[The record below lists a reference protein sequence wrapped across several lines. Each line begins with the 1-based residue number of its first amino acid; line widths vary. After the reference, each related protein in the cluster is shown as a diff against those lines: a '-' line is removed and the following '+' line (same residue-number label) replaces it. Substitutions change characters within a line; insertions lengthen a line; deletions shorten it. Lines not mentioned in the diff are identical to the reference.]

1 MSILN
6 WVRRCTLR
14 KKTPNSPTLPDPQKL
29 KTSKKLRLQQCVML
43 GWKMLLSSEKKT
55 TVSEGHK
62 LQRQGQKW
70 TVLSSKSVILSHLG
84 TSVRNC
90 LRVVNVQNVMA
101 GAKRILMFKDSTLL
115 KENGGTIDITKEWA
129 PSLLNRMG
137 FSKRKGTKEIKHFT
151 EDYEDIKGAFVKT
164 ISDNVTKCKIP
175 NEVVINWDQTA
186 INLIPCGEWTM
197 HESEKSLNIIELSK
211 KKNLTLI
218 LL

>member
-1 MSILN
+1 MHLEKKNTQFADASRPTEIEN
-6 WVRRCTLR
+6 IEEAQIAAVCNAGVENVTILR
-14 KKTPNSPTLPDPQKL
+14 KKP
-29 KTSKKLRLQQCVML
+29 
-43 GWKMLLSSEKKT
+43 

-70 TVLSSKSVILSHLG
+70 TVLSSKSVILSLLG
-84 TSVRNC
+84 TLVRNC

-129 PSLLNRMG
+129 RSLLNRMG
-137 FSKRKGTKEIKHFT
+137 FSKRKGTKGIKHFT
-151 EDYEDIKGAFVKT
+151 EDYEDIKGAFVKR

-211 KKNLTLI
+211 KKKKLTLI